1 MTRRTYRAPSCG
13 HSACSQH
20 WIDTGGNPCVLR
32 QERIAAFVRGAVL
45 AVWGVLILALLVIE
59 ACRPEWIMQWSRLHG

>member
-1 MTRRTYRAPSCG
+1 
-13 HSACSQH
+13 
-20 WIDTGGNPCVLR
+20 VLR